1 MLLSSD
7 FKEKIMP
14 ILSNRKVKWAAVQE
28 PNRSDDFGDS
38 WEVEVELDDNT
49 IAQLTTDGLAG
60 KIKAQT
66 DKDKRPTGVQ
76 IIRVK
81 RKTKGNKKGGGT
93 FDKSQPKVVDS
104 VKRPFTGLIGNGS
117 VCNIAYN
124 IVKSNFGTSI
134 DFAGIQV
141 LELVEYGG
149 GGPDAA
155 DEFTEVASDSASQQQ
170 AVYSDDEP
178 PF

>member
-1 MLLSSD
+1 
-7 FKEKIMP
+7 MP
-14 ILSNRKVKWAAVQE
+14 ILANRKVKWAAVQE
-28 PNRSDDFGDS
+28 PNRSADFGDS
-38 WEVEVELDDNT
+38 WEVEVELDADT
-49 IAQLTTDGLAG
+49 IAQLTRDGLES
-60 KIKAQT
+60 KIKAQL
-66 DKDKRPTGVQ
+66 DQNKSPTGNQ

-93 FDKSQPKVVDS
+93 FDKSAPKVVDS

-117 VCNIAYN
+117 VCNVAYN

-149 GGPDAA
+149 GGADAA
-155 DEFTEVASDSASQQQ
+155 DEFE
-170 AVYSDDEP
+170 AVTADPQLATADFGDEP